1 MSALTDIEAK
11 LGSNEERLEAIRRA
25 LYQLRRRQ
33 FIWAGDR
40 AVGGLYEAIVNYGCF
55 DILQDHFEL
64 EGMHLAFN
72 TAEQWVGLQ
81 PLPEFVDLMPDER
94 LKGDETLMLLILAL
108 TWKEGVND
116 AAVGTRGIIET
127 TAGRV
132 LDRLAELTKRD
143 RLKDPQIKD
152 ARAQEILKDFAR
164 RSLIAIG
171 EEDGE
176 YDDYIIAIR
185 PMVSGLAGNDFID
198 RLESFA
204 LRGMP
209 QEDLTNESG
218 EDSLAKDTDVKHQDT
233 SREQSGQEE

>member
-1 MSALTDIEAK
+1 MSALTDIETK
-11 LGSNEERLEAIRRA
+11 LNGNEERLELIRRA

-33 FIWAGDR
+33 YIWAGDW
-40 AVGGLYEAIVNYGCF
+40 AVNNLYDAIVNFGCF

-64 EGMHLAFN
+64 EGMHLYYN

-81 PLPEFVDLMPDER
+81 PMSDYIDLMPDER
-94 LKGDETLMLLILAL
+94 LKGDETLMLLVLAL
-108 TWKEGVND
+108 AWKEGVND

-127 TAGRV
+127 TAGRI

-152 ARAQEILKDFAR
+152 TRAQEILKDFAR

-185 PMVSGLAGNDFID
+185 PMVANLAGNDFID

-209 QEDLTNESG
+209 AEVPAAEEGD
-218 EDSLAKDTDVKHQDT
+218 DTQT
-233 SREQSGQEE
+233 SALPAAPEE

>member
-1 MSALTDIEAK
+1 MSALTDIETK
-11 LGSNEERLEAIRRA
+11 LNGNEERLELIRRA

-40 AVGGLYEAIVNYGCF
+40 SVNNLYDAIVNFGCF

-64 EGMHLAFN
+64 EGMHLYYN

-81 PLPEFVDLMPDER
+81 PMSDYIDLMPDER
-94 LKGDETLMLLILAL
+94 LKGDETLMLLVLAL
-108 TWKEGVND
+108 AWKEGVND

-143 RLKDPQIKD
+143 RLKNPQIKD
-152 ARAQEILKDFAR
+152 TRAQEILKDFAR

-185 PMVSGLAGNDFID
+185 PMVANLAGNDFID

-209 QEDLTNESG
+209 AETP
-218 EDSLAKDTDVKHQDT
+218 A
-233 SREQSGQEE
+233 EEPEEGDNTQTRAARAAAEG

>member
-1 MSALTDIEAK
+1 MSALTDIETK
-11 LGSNEERLEAIRRA
+11 LNGNEERLELIRKA

-40 AVGGLYEAIVNYGCF
+40 GVNQLYDAIVNFGCF
-55 DILQDHFEL
+55 EILQDHFEL
-64 EGMHLAFN
+64 EGMHLYYN

-81 PLPEFVDLMPDER
+81 PMADFIDLMPDER
-94 LKGDETLMLLILAL
+94 LKGDETLVLLVLAL
-108 TWKEGVND
+108 AWKEGVND

-132 LDRLAELTKRD
+132 IDRLAEITKRD

-164 RSLIAIG
+164 RSLIQIG

-185 PMVSGLAGNDFID
+185 PMVANLAGNDFID

-209 QEDLTNESG
+209 AEDAGVE
-218 EDSLAKDTDVKHQDT
+218 DTDDT
-233 SREQSGQEE
+233 EKSDSANGADA